1 MGIPLILQEQ
11 NSFPGVTNRFLSKK
25 ATKICVA
32 YDGMERF
39 FEQNKIIKTGNPVR
53 KDLLDSVSRRSDGI
67 TFYGLDESRKTVLI
81 TGGSLGAETI
91 NNAVINV
98 LPAVAGWTGV
108 QIVWQCGSRDYE
120 KISAELESK
129 LPSNVKIV
137 PFLKRMDLAYAVAD
151 IVVARAGA
159 STVSELCLLK
169 KATILI
175 PSPNVAEDHQTKNA
189 RALSDKDAA
198 IMLSDT
204 DAELGF
210 GRVLQELSSN
220 DEKILSLERKIGDFA
235 VQDSDEI
242 IAK

>member
-1 MGIPLILQEQ
+1 M
-11 NSFPGVTNRFLSKK
+11 
-25 ATKICVA
+25 
-32 YDGMERF
+32 
-39 FEQNKIIKTGNPVR
+39 
-53 KDLLDSVSRRSDGI
+53 
-67 TFYGLDESRKTVLI
+67 I

-108 QIVWQCGSRDYE
+108 QIVWQCGSRYYE
-120 KISAELESK
+120 KISAELEDK

-175 PSPNVAEDHQTKNA
+175 PSPNVAEDHQTKSA
-189 RALSDKDAA
+189 KALSDKDAA
-198 IMLSDT
+198 IMLSDA
-204 DAELGF
+204 DAELGL
-210 GRVLQELSSN
+210 GRVLQELS
-220 DEKILSLERKIGDFA
+220 K
-235 VQDSDEI
+235 
-242 IAK
+242 